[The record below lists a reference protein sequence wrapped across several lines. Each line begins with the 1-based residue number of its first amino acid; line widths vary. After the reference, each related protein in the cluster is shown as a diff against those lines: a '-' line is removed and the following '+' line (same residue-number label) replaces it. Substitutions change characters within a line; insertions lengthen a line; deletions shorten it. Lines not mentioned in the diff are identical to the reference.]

1 MKLRRIDAAELA
13 ARDHRTLG
21 ARPGDPAYLAELT
34 RAELAAEGTTV
45 RRVLTDRIERVV
57 AHGDDQVRDR
67 ILDTLRDLES
77 IGDFVRASH
86 GSVAPA
92 PLRVVTLGPG
102 TYALAA
108 GLASRALGQVL
119 GVELAPTAGLR
130 RVTVEPEAQGAFAA
144 AVSAFG
150 GQTISVEQWSGCD
163 REPEA
168 DEAWLARLA
177 ASATAVSSETW
188 TEAYRPSPSV
198 KEQARRWVRESQPE
212 GLVRR
217 WNPGGWWSYGWITT
231 KRTCASLTRDE
242 ALRTTFALSRHARCP
257 IELQARLEEEVAVFV
272 VPLLPRAEY
281 RLILASCSIT
291 RTQGSPSIAR
301 VPLSAWPSLRTLLA
315 SRLGVVEAGSG
326 DRT

>member
-21 ARPGDPAYLAELT
+21 ARPVDPAYLAEFA

-45 RRVLTDRIERVV
+45 RRVLADRIERVV
-57 AHGDDQVRDR
+57 APGDDQVRDR

-77 IGDFVRASH
+77 IGDLVRAPH
-86 GSVAPA
+86 GRVAPA

-119 GVELAPTAGLR
+119 GVELARTVGLR

-168 DEAWLARLA
+168 DEAWLARVD
-177 ASATAVSSETW
+177 ASATAASPGSW
-188 TEAYRPSPSV
+188 TDAYRPSPPV
-198 KEQARRWVRESQPE
+198 MEQARRWVRESRPE

-217 WNPGGWWSYGWITT
+217 WNPGGWWSYGWITSAGL
-231 KRTCASLTRDE
+231 CAPLTRDE
-242 ALRTTFALSRHARCP
+242 ALRTAFALDRRADAVLMMQVTREPDC
-257 IELQARLEEEVAVFV
+257 VAVSL
-272 VPLLPRAEY
+272 PLLPRAEY
-281 RLILASCSIT
+281 RALLAIASAQTSVRGVT
-291 RTQGSPSIAR
+291 TAR
-301 VPLSAWPSLRTLLA
+301 VPEGDWPRLRKLL
-315 SRLGVVEAGSG
+315 E
-326 DRT
+326 DRTGMSSGS